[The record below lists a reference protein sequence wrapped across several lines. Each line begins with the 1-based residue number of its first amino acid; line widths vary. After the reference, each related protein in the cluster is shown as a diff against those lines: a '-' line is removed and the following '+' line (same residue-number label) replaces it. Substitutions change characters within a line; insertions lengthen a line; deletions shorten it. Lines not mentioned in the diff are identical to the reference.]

1 MGTQV
6 LGVSVDSV
14 FANRAFAQQIGVTYP
29 LLSDFQRN
37 VSAEYRVLNS
47 AKGFASRTTFLIDKQ
62 GIIRHIEKDTEA
74 IDPNGT
80 MQACSLID
88 HRKKK

>member
-6 LGVSVDSV
+6 VGVSVDSV
-14 FANRAFAQQIGVTYP
+14 FANRAFAKQIGVTYP
-29 LLSDFQRN
+29 LLSDFHRK
-37 VSAEYRVLNS
+37 VSEEYGVLNP
-47 AKGFASRTTFLIDKQ
+47 AKETANRTTFLIDKQ
-62 GIIRHIEKDTEA
+62 GIIRHIQQDKAA

-88 HRKKK
+88 HRKK